1 MHPMH
6 PTCHAPHTPCTQHPT
21 YPAPSAQSTL
31 CTQQPSQPHTLH
43 TQHTRQPTPRAP
55 SSFCTQ
61 YQCTQY
67 PVPLAPCAPHGP
79 HTQHPTHPTHPV
91 HHAPSTPCTPCTQ
104 HWAPSV
110 PRPGAGVALVPPAR
124 RASIPH
130 ASIPCASIPRASV
143 PRASVPWLR
152 HRMQR
157 VLGTPCPAP
166 ARPDARARGTTA
178 LPHAGAQDRASSGWI
193 PGRQG
198 GSSLHQAPPRGGCR
212 GAFGGRCS
220 EVPPPR
226 FQGVPW
232 RRPHPVPSRWLCS
245 PPCRGSPAPSAQGCS
260 EPHQTRV
267 TEGRSAPRGA
277 RPRRCRLCLPNG
289 FCCLFFVCVVS
300 PVKWKWSSESAQP
313 LPAHADA
320 GAATSPRH
328 APVGRLS

>member
-1 MHPMH
+1 M
-6 PTCHAPHTPCTQHPT
+6 CQGQEQGWLWSLLHAVPP
-21 YPAPSAQSTL
+21 
-31 CTQQPSQPHTLH
+31 
-43 TQHTRQPTPRAP
+43 
-55 SSFCTQ
+55 
-61 YQCTQY
+61 Y
-67 PVPLAPCAPHGP
+67 PVPPYPMPLYP
-79 HTQHPTHPTHPV
+79 
-91 HHAPSTPCTPCTQ
+91 
-104 HWAPSV
+104 
-110 PRPGAGVALVPPAR
+110 VPPYPGSATRRRGSWGPPAQYQQGLMPGRGAR
-124 RASIPH
+124 
-130 ASIPCASIPRASV
+130 
-143 PRASVPWLR
+143 
-152 HRMQR
+152 
-157 VLGTPCPAP
+157 
-166 ARPDARARGTTA
+166 

-198 GSSLHQAPPRGGCR
+198 GSSLHQAPPRGGCG
-212 GAFGGRCS
+212 GAFGGRRS

-226 FQGVPW
+226 FQGVL
-232 RRPHPVPSRWLCS
+232 RCRPHPVPSRWLCS
-245 PPCRGSPAPSAQGCS
+245 PPCRRSLAPSAQGCS